1 MTPRQREIETL
12 TFSAPDKV
20 PFAPGGPRES
30 TLARWRREGL
40 PPDVNWWDFLCETI
54 GVEQDRPTAPRVDLG
69 VDFRMIPQFEEEVLE
84 HVNGHYICRDWK
96 GNVCEISD
104 QFDVTYL
111 RHAKDFVTRRWIS
124 CPVAGRDDWE
134 QMKLR
139 YAVDAPGRF
148 PADFAERCSKIG
160 DAPLLRARASV
171 DDEACGRR
179 NRGASPIFE
188 RDWML
193 SVGFSGPFWQM
204 REWCGF
210 EGLCMMMLDEPDL
223 VDEMAAFWTEFVAAV
238 LGRILARVAPD
249 RVFISEDMAYKVK
262 AMISPAMT
270 RRFCMPSWTAWSAQ
284 LRAAGVP
291 IVDMDS
297 DGYVGELIPLWI
309 ESGITVCDPLEVA
322 AGNDIVAMRGQFGDS
337 IAFRQGIDKRAIA
350 KGGAVLRDELKRIE
364 PVLADGGYIPGCDHG
379 VPSDIS
385 WANFVAYARRLA
397 EMTGWL

>member
-1 MTPRQREIETL
+1 MTPRQRTIETL
-12 TFSAPDKV
+12 TFGAPDKV
-20 PFAPGGPRES
+20 PFQPGGPRES
-30 TLARWRREGL
+30 TLARWRSEGL
-40 PPDVNWWDFLCETI
+40 PPDVNWWDFLCETLGI
-54 GVEQDRPTAPRVDLG
+54 EQERPASPRVDLG
-69 VDFRMIPQFEEEVLE
+69 VDFRMIPQFEEEILE

-104 QFDVTYL
+104 RFDVTYL

-124 CPVAGRDDWE
+124 CPVARRDDWE

-148 PADFAERCSKIG
+148 PADFAERCEQ
-160 DAPLLRARASV
+160 AR
-171 DDEACGRR
+171 D
-179 NRGASPIFE
+179 
-188 RDWML
+188 RDWTL
-193 SVGFSGPFWQM
+193 GVSFSGPFWQM

-223 VDEMAAFWTEFVAAV
+223 VDEMAAFWTEFVSAV

-270 RRFCMPSWTAWSAQ
+270 RRFCMPSWSAWSAR

-291 IVDMDS
+291 IIDMDS

-322 AGNDIVAMRGQFGDS
+322 AGNDIVAMRGEFGGS

-350 KGGAVLRDELKRIE
+350 KGGEVLHDELKRIE
-364 PVLADGGYIPGCDHG
+364 PVLAGGGYIPGCDHG

-385 WANFVAYARRLA
+385 WANFVSYSRRLA